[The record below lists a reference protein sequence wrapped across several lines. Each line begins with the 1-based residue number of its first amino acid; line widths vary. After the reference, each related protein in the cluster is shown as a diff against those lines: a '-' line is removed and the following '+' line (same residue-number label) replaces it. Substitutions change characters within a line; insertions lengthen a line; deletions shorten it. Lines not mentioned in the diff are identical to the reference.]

1 LKEGFNLR
9 ERELKDEIINFV
21 IHSPDES
28 NSRIA
33 TFIAGMQA
41 QKSIEE
47 LYVQNQK
54 AGFNRPA
61 ARPVVRNK

>member
-28 NSRIA
+28 NIRIA

-41 QKSIEE
+41 QKSIDET
-47 LYVQNQK
+47 YTQNQK